1 MTFTQLRCFYE
12 ISETGNFTK
21 AAEQMYMSQSSMSK
35 YIGQLEAEL
44 GFPLFNRLGKSVELT
59 NEGVRLLPL
68 CARVLTAV
76 KDLRITAG
84 QLRRTD
90 LSENSSLY
98 ISGIPTMSAFG
109 GFQLIKAFLEVH
121 PDFDIRFTE
130 AEEKD
135 IHSHLQSGQCD
146 IAFCSNLRISPD
158 YYQMLP
164 VETEYFSAVT
174 SKNNWMF
181 PSEDE
186 VRIRDLKDVP
196 LILNLPGSQIFDYC
210 RDACL
215 GQGFEP
221 TIQSLCNQP
230 HSIHEYLSLN
240 PCCYVGFRRIIE
252 AMETNDLHNAP
263 VVDLPPLDFIFC
275 WKKDSLSPAAQKFVL
290 FLRNYLSKSQADR
303 QI

>member
-59 NEGVRLLPL
+59 SEGIRLLPL
-68 CARVLTAV
+68 CTRVLDAA
-76 KDLRITAG
+76 KELRITAG
-84 QLRRTD
+84 QLRKTD
-90 LSENSSLY
+90 MSENNTLH
-98 ISGIPTMSAFG
+98 ISGIPTMTAFG
-109 GFQLIKAFLEVH
+109 GFQLIKSFVATR
-121 PDFDIRFTE
+121 PDVDIRFTE

-146 IAFCSNLRISPD
+146 IAFCSNLRISSEF
-158 YYQMLP
+158 YQFIP

-174 SKNNWMF
+174 AKNSWMF
-181 PSEDE
+181 PSDTE
-186 VRIRDLKDVP
+186 VRITDLMDVP
-196 LILNLPGSQIFDYC
+196 LILNLPESQIFDYC

-215 GQGFEP
+215 GKGFDP

-230 HSIHEYLSLN
+230 RAIREYLKFHPS
-240 PCCYVGFRRIIE
+240 CYVGFRRIIA
-252 AMETNDLHNAP
+252 AMDNNDLHYAP
-263 VVDLPPLDFIFC
+263 VVDLPPLHFVFC

-290 FLRNYLSKSQADR
+290 FLRNHLAKEPET
-303 QI
+303 